1 MRDVNTFTQMVQEVY
16 ERSAMDH
23 EFRRRI
29 KEDSDRELMDMGYEL
44 EPGQQFCF
52 LDRGEPRLEYDEK
65 GVFCIYLPAREE
77 DEVDLSDESLEHAA
91 GGAVIR
97 LPATG
102 DIEAIAEYARGL
114 FEILEL

>member
-1 MRDVNTFTQMVQEVY
+1 MRDVNTFTQMVQDVY

-29 KEDSDRELMDMGYEL
+29 KEDSDRELTDMGYEL

-77 DEVDLSDESLEHAA
+77 AEVDLTDESLEHAA
-91 GGAVIR
+91 GGVTT
-97 LPATG
+97 LPAIG
-102 DIEAIAEYARGL
+102 DKEAIANYARDLWSLQGS
-114 FEILEL
+114 I